1 MTARKLQVVLL
12 IIIAFLVGYFF
23 GTTKVSF
30 EWSHYQPNI
39 TVVNK
44 EPPTSASLVDFNLFW
59 SVWDK
64 LTTMYYNKKS
74 VDPQKLLYGAI
85 NGMVQSVGDPF
96 TMFLPP
102 TQNSDFQQQLAGQ
115 FEGIGAELGL
125 KGKQIIVIAP
135 LTGSPS
141 EKAGVK
147 AGDEILKVD
156 GQSTDSW
163 TLAQAVDKIRGPK
176 GTKVTL
182 TVLHK
187 GDSAPTDVAIT
198 RDTITVKS
206 VDGWVKQVKDIPAIS
221 STVKNSNVAT
231 DSIAYIQLSQ
241 FGDNTNQ
248 DWTSL
253 INKIYPEIQKS
264 NAKGVILD
272 LRNNPGGYLTDAVF
286 IAGEFLPEGAP
297 VVKQDPGNGD
307 VTTLTVNR
315 QGRLL
320 TIPLIVLI
328 NKGSASAA
336 EIVSGSLRDNNRAK
350 LVGETSFGKGTI
362 QQAIDLGSGAGLHV
376 TIARWLTPNGTWVGN
391 GSNGKGLTPDV
402 QVSLD
407 KNDQSHDTQL
417 EKAINL
423 LTQ

>member
-1 MTARKLQVVLL
+1 MSTKKLQVLL
-12 IIIAFLVGYFF
+12 IVIIAFFVGYFF

-64 LTTMYYNKKS
+64 LATMYYNKQA

-85 NGMVQSVGDPF
+85 GGMVQSVGDPF

-102 TQNSDFQQQLAGQ
+102 TQNTDFQQQLAGQ

-125 KGKQIIVIAP
+125 SGKQIIVIAP
-135 LTGSPS
+135 LAGSPA
-141 EKAGVK
+141 EKAGIK
-147 AGDEILKVD
+147 AGDAVMKVD
-156 GQSTDSW
+156 GQSTGGW
-163 TLAQAVDKIRGPK
+163 TLTQAVDKIRGPK
-176 GTKVTL
+176 HTQVTL
-182 TVLHK
+182 TVMHK
-187 GDSAPTDVAIT
+187 GDKDTADIVIT
-198 RDTITVKS
+198 RNTITVKS
-206 VDGWVKQVKDIPAIS
+206 VDGWVKQVKDIPTLS
-221 STVKNSNVAT
+221 STIKQSTVAS

-241 FGDNTNQ
+241 FGDTTNQ
-248 DWTSL
+248 DWTNL
-253 INKIYPEIQKS
+253 INKLYPQIQKG
-264 NAKGVILD
+264 NAKGIILD

-328 NKGSASAA
+328 NRGSASAA
-336 EIVSGSLRDNNRAK
+336 EIVSGALRDNKRAQ

-362 QQAIDLGSGAGLHV
+362 QQAMDLGGGAALHV

-402 QVSLD
+402 SVALD
-407 KNDQSHDTQL
+407 SKDPSHDTQL
-417 EKAINL
+417 EKAIQL

>member
-12 IIIAFLVGYFF
+12 IIIAFLVGFFF

-64 LTTMYYNKKS
+64 LTTMYYNKKA

-85 NGMVQSVGDPF
+85 NGMVTSVGDPF

-135 LTGSPS
+135 LAGSPS
-141 EKAGVK
+141 EKAGIK
-147 AGDEILKVD
+147 AGDEVLKVD
-156 GQSTDSW
+156 GQSTDNW
-163 TLAQAVDKIRGPK
+163 TLTQAVDKIRGPK
-176 GTKVTL
+176 ETNVIL

-187 GDSAPTDVAIT
+187 GDTNPTDVVIT
-198 RDTITVKS
+198 RNTITIKS
-206 VDGWVKQVKDIPAIS
+206 VDGWVKAIKDIPAIS
-221 STVKNSNVAT
+221 STLKNSNVAT

-248 DWTSL
+248 DWTAL
-253 INKIYPEIQKS
+253 VNKLYPEIQKS

-286 IAGEFLPEGAP
+286 IAGEFLPQGAP

-320 TIPLIVLI
+320 TVPLIVLI

-362 QQAIDLGSGAGLHV
+362 QQAIDLGGGAGLHV

-402 QVSLD
+402 SMNLD
-407 KNDQSHDTQL
+407 KNDPSHDTQL